1 MFSIVLDW
9 PLLPVVATVG
19 PTVYTRL
26 HVSGTYAQGA
36 ILGTTSVPHW
46 FDAFRRLP
54 RRAWARKRELSMP
67 ENKQERWRE
76 LCEMAVLETNPLRV
90 AELFRQIDE
99 LLSETEPGP
108 RTDALQS
115 DAA

>member
-1 MFSIVLDW
+1 MS
-9 PLLPVVATVG
+9 
-19 PTVYTRL
+19 
-26 HVSGTYAQGA
+26 
-36 ILGTTSVPHW
+36 
-46 FDAFRRLP
+46 
-54 RRAWARKRELSMP
+54 
-67 ENKQERWRE
+67 ENKQEHWRE
-76 LCEMAVLETNPLRV
+76 LCEMAVLETDPLRV